1 MDKPKYPKP
10 KRPDGQALQAM
21 LLEGNFGSYS
31 NDERLPLSDPI
42 SITQMVLTLSE
53 IKPYDQNPRQL
64 INPAYVSI
72 KESVRIQRRLNNP
85 FNVTRRPGDEL
96 YMVQAGGNTRLAV
109 LRELYAETADEA
121 FNRVQCLFVPW
132 TNEHTI
138 LTAHLIENELRGEMA
153 LIDKA
158 YALRNLRTELEKEQ
172 GSALSDRA
180 FIKTIAELGYKL
192 SGRQAGRLDYLL
204 ALDQLIP
211 KALRE
216 GAVTTIRQLDTIKS
230 TEKAY
235 ISYAAE
241 TIEQMPAI
249 FARAMAAQDGE
260 AFDFGQVRKA
270 IELELSPQ
278 LNVPELHIALH
289 IDALLA
295 EDATLPQ
302 PASAMLPPEP
312 NSTSGLVAVMP
323 QLSSQPETLASDGQA
338 TQDQNQAVL
347 PVKQPS
353 VVNTENPS
361 VSPQVNSTDKE
372 ALPSLQQRGFTLALQ
387 IAQDVKL
394 EHLVLPC
401 ASGMGF
407 VVEKPA
413 LRLQNH
419 TERGTWWILLA
430 LSEPDHAVNGE
441 AATEANGNEQ
451 GRDVLGDSLALPVL
465 ACKVM
470 ANSAILSDRTFNDLV
485 KLFENCRTLQ
495 KQFPPAVLWPE
506 PASMNG

>member
-1 MDKPKYPKP
+1 MDKPKYAKP
-10 KRPDGQALQAM
+10 KRPDAPALRAM
-21 LLEGNFGSYS
+21 LLEGNFGSS
-31 NDERLPLSDPI
+31 NSDQPLPISDPI
-42 SITQMVLTLSE
+42 SITQMVLALNE

-64 INPAYVSI
+64 INPAYASI

-109 LRELYAETADEA
+109 LRELYVETADEA
-121 FNRVQCLFVPW
+121 FNSVQCLFVPW
-132 TNEHTI
+132 TNEYTI

-158 YALRNLRTELEKEQ
+158 YALRNLREQLEQAQ

-180 FIKTIAELGYKL
+180 FIKTISGLGYKL
-192 SGRQAGRLDYLL
+192 SGRQAGRLEYLL

-235 ISYAAE
+235 LSYAAE
-241 TIEQMPAI
+241 ATLEMSAI

-260 AFDFGQVRKA
+260 AFDFRQVRKA
-270 IELELSPQ
+270 IDLELSP
-278 LNVPELHIALH
+278 LLKLPEQQIALH

-295 EDATLPQ
+295 EEATQPQ
-302 PASAMLPPEP
+302 QASAMLPSEP
-312 NSTSGLVAVMP
+312 NDTPGFVAVMP
-323 QLSSQPETLASDGQA
+323 PLPDKSEAQASDSQT
-338 TQDQNQAVL
+338 TQDQKQPVL
-347 PVKQPS
+347 PVKQPP

-361 VSPQVNSTDKE
+361 VSPQVNDANQE

-394 EHLVLPC
+394 EHLVLQC

-407 VVEKPA
+407 VIEKPS

-430 LSEPDHAVNGE
+430 LSEPDHAISGL
-441 AATEANGNEQ
+441 ATAEANGSEQ
-451 GRDVLGDSLALPVL
+451 GRDVPGDASAVPVW
-465 ACKVM
+465 ACKAM
-470 ANSAILSDRTFNDLV
+470 ANSAILSDRAFNDLV

-495 KQFPPAVLWPE
+495 KQFPPALLWPE
-506 PASMNG
+506 PGSMNG